1 MKRTASALL
10 AAFALAACAQ
20 HRAPVTAPVPVPAA
34 AGSTAAPI
42 TIGPPN
48 PPAVPPPST
57 TPDSVAVSDS
67 DVTNSASSMFGDSA
81 AADPSTEPTWDIDV
95 RSYETRRLVQHYV
108 SVFTGSARDRI
119 IAQLERGTQYEA
131 MIRATFRAESLPED
145 MYYLGLVESGYD
157 PNAYSSAAAVG
168 MWQFMTNTARGMGLR
183 VDWWIDERRDP
194 VKSTWAAA
202 RFLRDLRDQFGSLY
216 LAAAAYDGGPGRIS
230 RGLARYADDLQDS
243 TGDDLFFQ
251 LADKDYLRRET
262 RQYVPQLIAA
272 ALVAKDPQRY
282 GLDIKPESAFVY
294 DSVRVGPLTPL
305 AAIASASGTTVAE
318 LQTLNPQILRGM
330 APPND
335 SIQVRIP
342 PGSGATFDS
351 TFSALPRDE
360 RVGAHYVRS
369 RSGQYASTIARR
381 YHLTT
386 RQLEEFNPKLRHYR
400 SGHLVP
406 GQHVLVPTH
415 AVVAAARP
423 VPNPNIELYGLIDG
437 RHVVRRG
444 ETLSG
449 LAVKYHTTVRHIKA
463 LNRLKG
469 NMIYIGEKLRITGW
483 VRSLRS
489 SDVER
494 YGRLVDG
501 QHVVR
506 EGETLSGMAVKY
518 HTTVRHI
525 KALNNLTSDRIH
537 AGQTLRITGTAPRE
551 TSDTRSSKGTT
562 SGR

>member
-1 MKRTASALL
+1 MPPGATPASDSAIVGPPDPP
-10 AAFALAACAQ
+10 
-20 HRAPVTAPVPVPAA
+20 APPAPAA
-34 AGSTAAPI
+34 AG
-42 TIGPPN
+42 
-48 PPAVPPPST
+48 
-57 TPDSVAVSDS
+57 DSAAVSDS
-67 DVTNSASSMFGDSA
+67 DVTNSASRMFGDSA
-81 AADPSTEPTWDIDV
+81 AADPAAEPTWDIDV

-108 SVFTGSARDRI
+108 SVFTGKAKERI
-119 IAQLERGTQYEA
+119 TDWLERGTRYEA

-168 MWQFMTNTARGMGLR
+168 MWQFMTTTARGMGLR
-183 VDWWIDERRDP
+183 VDWWIDQRRDP

-202 RFLRDLRDQFGSLY
+202 KFIRGLRDQFGSLY

-282 GLDIKPESAFVY
+282 GMDIKPESAFVY

-305 AAIASASGTTVAE
+305 AAIAAASGSSVRD
-318 LQTLNPQILRGM
+318 LQALNPQILRGM
-330 APPND
+330 APPHD
-335 SIQVRIP
+335 SIDVRIP
-342 PGSGATFDS
+342 LGSGATFDS
-351 TFSALPRDE
+351 AFAALPKSE
-360 RVGAHYVRS
+360 RVGAHVVRS
-369 RSGQYASTIARR
+369 RPRQYASTIARR

-386 RQLEEFNPKLRHYR
+386 KQLEEFNPKLRHYR

-406 GQHVLVPTH
+406 GQRVIVPTH
-415 AVVAAARP
+415 AVVAAARS
-423 VPNPNIELYGLIDG
+423 VPNPNIELYGLVAG

-463 LNRLKG
+463 LNHLKRD
-469 NMIYIGEKLRITGW
+469 MIYIGQKLRITGR
-483 VRSLRS
+483 VRAASRPS
-489 SDVER
+489 VER
-494 YGRLVDG
+494 YARLVDG
-501 QHVVR
+501 RHVVR
-506 EGETLSGMAVKY
+506 EGETLSGIAVAY

-525 KALNNLTSDRIH
+525 KALNHLTSDMIH
-537 AGQTLRITGTAPRE
+537 IGQTLRITGTVSSE
-551 TSDTRSSKGTT
+551 TSERQSSGRRSSG
-562 SGR
+562 G